1 MTYERLKWSLTL
13 PPPPSGRQQK
23 EEPEKA
29 VVLSQIS
36 DVKARLLGPV
46 VLAGW
51 GSVPQGHLVV
61 FGEF

>member
-1 MTYERLKWSLTL
+1 ML

-51 GSVPQGHLVV
+51 GSAPQGHLVV